1 MKIGKWSL
9 KWKGSKET
17 AKQRKYLYNAP
28 LHVKRK
34 FLSANL
40 SKTLRAKVGK
50 SSLPVRL
57 GDEVIIKRGSYK
69 GSTGEIVSV
78 FIKKG
83 YVHIKGITTKKTD
96 GTEVQ
101 VPQQPSNLQII
112 SLNLDDAKRVGNV
125 KSDTTKKDQ
134 GKNIKNVVAKKDS
147 KSVSKVKVEAKPKT
161 KKVVTKVAT
170 KTVTK
175 KATPVKEQVKT
186 AKTADKKTVKK

>member
-40 SKTLRAKVGK
+40 SKTLKQKVGK

-78 FIKKG
+78 FIK
-83 YVHIKGITTKKTD
+83 
-96 GTEVQ
+96 
-101 VPQQPSNLQII
+101 
-112 SLNLDDAKRVGNV
+112 
-125 KSDTTKKDQ
+125 
-134 GKNIKNVVAKKDS
+134 
-147 KSVSKVKVEAKPKT
+147 
-161 KKVVTKVAT
+161 
-170 KTVTK
+170 
-175 KATPVKEQVKT
+175 
-186 AKTADKKTVKK
+186 